1 MKSNYFELLGI
12 AIDASDK
19 DIKHAY
25 RQKTKEFHPSNTKDP
40 KALENFVLVNE
51 AYEIL
56 IHHNTRELY
65 IEDMNSY
72 HDPKEYKIYSYW
84 INEAHERAR
93 EFAAMSYEGFTHTKF
108 YRDTHST
115 PYFVFWIGI
124 FIGILLLIIP
134 YILLMNYQF
143 TVVGI
148 LMIFILLPLGVFLII
163 QSLTGLQTMRRF
175 H

>member
-1 MKSNYFELLGI
+1 MTSNYFELLSI
-12 AIDASDK
+12 PIDASDM
-19 DIKHAY
+19 DIKRAY
-25 RQKTKEFHPSNTKDP
+25 RTKAKEFHPANNKDP
-40 KALENFVLVNE
+40 KAFENFIKVNE

-65 IEDMNSY
+65 LEDMNSY
-72 HDPKEYKIYSYW
+72 HDPTEYKIYSYW

-93 EFAAMSYEGFTHTKF
+93 EFSVMSYEGFINTKF
-108 YRDTHST
+108 YKETHTT

-124 FIGILLLIIP
+124 FIGISLLVIP

-163 QSLTGLQTMRRF
+163 QSLTGIQAVRRF